1 MSTKNSPVKEDA
13 QMKEEAKTEA
23 GAKVINKTL
32 GKRKRENK
40 N

>member
-1 MSTKNSPVKEDA
+1 
-13 QMKEEAKTEA
+13 MKEEAKTEA
-23 GAKVINKTL
+23 GAKVIKKTL